1 MMMKNKNV
9 TAPEKSL
16 ELSKR
21 QIAMADN
28 RSLITMGIALV
39 VLFTFLSILSPNF
52 CTATNMTNILSQIS
66 FIALLALGETFV
78 MLTGGI
84 DLSVGSVLGLSSMA
98 GAVVMTNTGSIPM
111 ALVACLVTGLMVGL
125 FNGVLVSVC
134 NIPAF
139 IVTLGVLNI
148 CRGANYLISGGRAVS
163 KLGDAYKA
171 VAGSMLFASFRT
183 YYLFIIILFVFAA
196 WILSSTKLG
205 RNIYAIGSNVTA
217 TRLAGIN
224 TKLYSILPYIISGVL
239 AAIAG
244 FLMGSRYGAVDPN
257 YGTGYEMDALTAVV
271 IGGTAMTGG
280 KGTIAGTA
288 IGVVFMGVM
297 KNGLDVVGVSPYW
310 QTVAVGAVLIIA
322 LLVDRFASKKK

>member
-1 MMMKNKNV
+1 MFKKKD
-9 TAPEKSL
+9 TAVSERSTSL
-16 ELSKR
+16 TKR
-21 QIAMADN
+21 QILIADN
-28 RSLITMGIALV
+28 QSIITMGISLV
-39 VLFTFLSILSPNF
+39 VLFVFLSFLSPNF
-52 CTATNMTNILSQIS
+52 CTSTNMTNILSQIS

-78 MLTGGI
+78 ILTGGI
-84 DLSVGSVLGLSSMA
+84 DLSVGSILGLSSMA
-98 GAVVMTNTGSIPM
+98 GAVVMTNTGSIPL
-111 ALVACLVTGLMVGL
+111 ALVACLITGLVVGL

-163 KLGDAYKA
+163 KLGDEYKA
-171 VAGSMLFASFRT
+171 IAGSILFGSFRT

-196 WILSSTKLG
+196 WVLSSTKLG

-217 TRLAGIN
+217 TRLAGVN
-224 TKLYSILPYIISGVL
+224 TKLYSILPYVISGLL
-239 AAIAG
+239 AAVAG

-257 YGTGYEMDALTAVV
+257 YGTSYEMDALTAVV

-280 KGTIAGTA
+280 KGTIMGTA

-297 KNGLDVVGVSPYW
+297 KNGLDVIGVSPYW

-322 LLVDRFASKKK
+322 LLVDRFTGKKK